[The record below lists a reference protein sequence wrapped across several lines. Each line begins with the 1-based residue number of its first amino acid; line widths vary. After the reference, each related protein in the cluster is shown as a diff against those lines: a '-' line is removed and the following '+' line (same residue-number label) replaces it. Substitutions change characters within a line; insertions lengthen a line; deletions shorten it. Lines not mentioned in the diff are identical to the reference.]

1 MTVDSDKATRCLEK
15 ACNGE
20 WRYWCMWHVKNLH
33 KKYAN
38 TETLLASKLRQELHI
53 LKMKEEGNPTYLSKN
68 IATIQM

>member
-1 MTVDSDKATRCLEK
+1 MEVLVHV
-15 ACNGE
+15 ACN
-20 WRYWCMWHVKNLH
+20 NLH

-53 LKMKEEGNPTYLSKN
+53 LKMKEEGNPTYFSKN